1 MKKIYCMIAQ
11 IVLLLWFFLD
21 MTGLYFGENC
31 LVTTSYKDDGIFFII
46 YFVIF
51 LIFIFKEKIGKW
63 LTAVWLSIWFLIQ
76 FLCHEWYT
84 IFNSGIMG
92 SLDGKIKFFSETM
105 KWLSIDGK
113 YIPDLYHTILHL
125 LIITALVSTLI
136 YIVKNK
142 KGRQI

>member
-1 MKKIYCMIAQ
+1 MIPLTA
-11 IVLLLWFFLD
+11 LLIWFFLD

-51 LIFIFKEKIGKW
+51 LIFIFKKKIGKW

-92 SLDGKIKFFSETM
+92 SLEGKNQVFSETM

-136 YIVKNK
+136 YIVKTRK
-142 KGRQI
+142 ASKYD

>member
-1 MKKIYCMIAQ
+1 MIPLTA
-11 IVLLLWFFLD
+11 LLIWFFLD

-63 LTAVWLSIWFLIQ
+63 LAVGWLSIWFLTQ

-92 SLDGKIKFFSETM
+92 SLDGKIKFFSGTI
-105 KWLSIDGK
+105 KWLNIDGK

-136 YIVKNK
+136 YIAKTK
-142 KGRQI
+142 KGKQI

>member
-1 MKKIYCMIAQ
+1 MIPLTA
-11 IVLLLWFFLD
+11 LLIWFFLD

-92 SLDGKIKFFSETM
+92 SLEGKNQVFSETM

-142 KGRQI
+142 KGKQI

>member
-1 MKKIYCMIAQ
+1 MKKKYCMIPLTA
-11 IVLLLWFFLD
+11 LLIWFFLD

-92 SLDGKIKFFSETM
+92 SLEGKNQVFSETM

-142 KGRQI
+142 KGKQI